1 MNRNGAVN
9 NKCSFPTTEWSVVLG
24 AANANPERA
33 AAALEKLC
41 GRYWYPI
48 YAFVRQRENDVH
60 KAEDLTQG
68 FFAFVIGRRTF
79 DRVEQSKGRFRS
91 FILASLNNYV
101 LNEYDRAQTIKR
113 GGGCRIIPFE
123 ECSAEEMYLHEA
135 VDHTT
140 PDRQFERRWAATL
153 VRRVLDRLQEE
164 FERRGNSALFSGL
177 QPFLTNEPEI
187 GAHER
192 LAKQLGMEIG
202 AVKVSLHRARRHFG
216 ELLRREVAHTVSSPQ
231 EVEEELRHLLAAIA
245 E

>member
-1 MNRNGAVN
+1 MSQEWTAQ
-9 NKCSFPTTEWSVVLG
+9 NKSGFPTTEWSVVLG
-24 AANANPERA
+24 AASNHPEKA

-48 YAFVRQRENDVH
+48 YAFVRQSGNGVH

-68 FFAFVIGRRTF
+68 FFAFVLKRRAF
-79 DRVEQSKGRFRS
+79 ERVERSKGRFRS

-101 LNEYDRAQTIKR
+101 LNEYDRTQTLKR

-123 ECSAEEMYLHEA
+123 ECSAEGMYLHEA
-135 VDHTT
+135 VYHAT
-140 PDRQFERRWAATL
+140 PEKLFERRWAATL
-153 VRRVLDRLQEE
+153 VRRVLDRLREE
-164 FERRGNSALFSGL
+164 FERRGNAALFSGL

-202 AVKVSLHRARRHFG
+202 AVKVSLHRARRRFG